1 MNEVSGKRAIVS
13 SGRTKIGLARS
24 WSVRCCT
31 VMEQGRWNRSTRLFT
46 LMEQGRWSRSM
57 GHWALKEQGQCK

>member
-1 MNEVSGKRAIVS
+1 MNEVSGKQAIVS

-31 VMEQGRWNRSTRLFT
+31 VMEQGRWTP
-46 LMEQGRWSRSM
+46 SM
-57 GHWALKEQGQCK
+57 GHWALKEQGQCNCLFPSASGY